1 MSYCS
6 DITKN
11 RILECA
17 KEEFLRNGFEK
28 AQVGEIAKTANVT
41 TGAIYRH
48 FKNKEELFFTL
59 IEDVYE
65 YTLDIVTDVEI
76 RSTYKA
82 SMPLSEETDNVVI
95 EALFSETMRFV
106 DYMYEHFDEFKLLL
120 ACSKGSRVENFAEE
134 ITDRYTHKNMKLIQ
148 AAAGKKSSATKIKEL
163 EVHIITKGYITSL
176 CECIIHAIP
185 YDDVSRY
192 IKSIVT
198 FQYYGWGGLLNE
210 LRIYHE

>member
-11 RILECA
+11 RILEYA
-17 KEEFLRNGFEK
+17 KEEFLNKGFEK
-28 AQVGEIAKTANVT
+28 AQVAEIAKAANVT

-76 RSTYKA
+76 RSTDKA

-134 ITDRYTHKNMKLIQ
+134 IADRYTHKNMKLIQ
-148 AAAGKKSSATKIKEL
+148 TAAGKKSSATKIKEL

-198 FQYYGWGGLLNE
+198 FQYYGWGGLLNV

>member
-1 MSYCS
+1 
-6 DITKN
+6 
-11 RILECA
+11 
-17 KEEFLRNGFEK
+17 
-28 AQVGEIAKTANVT
+28 VGEIAKTANVT

-76 RSTYKA
+76 RSTDKA

-134 ITDRYTHKNMKLIQ
+134 IADRYTHKNMKLIQ

>member
-28 AQVGEIAKTANVT
+28 AQVGEIAKMANVT

-76 RSTYKA
+76 RSTDKA
-82 SMPLSEETDNVVI
+82 SMPLSEETDDVVI
-95 EALFSETMRFV
+95 EALFSEAMRFV

-134 ITDRYTHKNMKLIQ
+134 IADRYTHKNMKLIQ

-185 YDDVSRY
+185 YEDVSRY